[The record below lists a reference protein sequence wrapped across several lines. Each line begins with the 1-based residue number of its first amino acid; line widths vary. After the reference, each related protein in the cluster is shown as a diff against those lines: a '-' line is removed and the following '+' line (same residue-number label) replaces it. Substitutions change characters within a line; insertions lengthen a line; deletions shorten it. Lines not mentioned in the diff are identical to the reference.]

1 MSAADAQV
9 LAQGRLF
16 KKLAVAAAR
25 AADDKKAEDIVL
37 LHTRPVS
44 GVADYVLLTTVSS
57 RPMREAVEDEV
68 KKSLKDLGAHSLHR
82 DGRLSDRWRV
92 LDYGGLLVHVM
103 HPETREFYRIESLF
117 DGAKKV
123 KWEPAGA

>member
-1 MSAADAQV
+1 MEDAA

-16 KKLAVAAAR
+16 KKLAVKAAR
-25 AADDKKAEDIVL
+25 AADDKKAEEIVL
-37 LHTRPVS
+37 LHVRPVS
-44 GVADYVLLTTVSS
+44 GVADYVLIASVNS
-57 RPMREAVEDEV
+57 RPQLEAVEDHV
-68 KKSLKDLGAHSLHR
+68 KKELKDEGALALHR

-103 HPETREFYRIESLF
+103 HPEARDFYRIESVF

-123 KWEPAGA
+123 KWEKAGG

>member
-1 MSAADAQV
+1 MEDAA

-16 KKLAVAAAR
+16 KKLAVKAAR
-25 AADDKKAEDIVL
+25 AADDKKAEDITL
-37 LHTRPVS
+37 LHVRPVS
-44 GVADYVLLTTVSS
+44 GVADYVVIASVTS
-57 RPMREAVEDEV
+57 RPMLEAVEDHV
-68 KKSLKDLGAHSLHR
+68 KKELKDEGMLALHR

-103 HPETREFYRIESLF
+103 HPEARDFYRIESVF

-123 KWEPAGA
+123 KWEKGGG

>member
-1 MSAADAQV
+1 MEDAA

-16 KKLAVAAAR
+16 KKLAVKAAR
-25 AADDKKAEDIVL
+25 AADDKKAEEITL
-37 LHTRPVS
+37 LHVRPVS
-44 GVADYVLLTTVSS
+44 GVADYVLIASVNS
-57 RPMREAVEDEV
+57 RPQLEAVEDHV
-68 KKSLKDLGAHSLHR
+68 KKELKDEGALALHR

-103 HPETREFYRIESLF
+103 HPEARDFYRIESVF

-123 KWEPAGA
+123 KWEKAGG

>member
-1 MSAADAQV
+1 MDDSA

-16 KKLAVAAAR
+16 KKLAVKAAR
-25 AADDKKAEDIVL
+25 AADDKKASDIVL
-37 LHTRPVS
+37 LHVRPVS
-44 GVADYVLLTTVSS
+44 GVADYVLVASVDS
-57 RPMREAVEDEV
+57 RPQLEAVEDHV
-68 KKSLKDLGAHSLHR
+68 KKTLKDMGVLTLHR

-103 HPETREFYRIESLF
+103 HPEARDFYRIESVF

-123 KWEPAGA
+123 KWEPAGG